1 MQPPYFLAKEASPR
15 REAMSDLLTAYR
27 NLNHAKPLFE
37 DRLDSFYVGR
47 SERNDDPVSVL
58 TTQLSAAEVPGR
70 VILAGQ
76 RGVGKTTEL
85 FRMLHELGRADYPHA
100 YYMDVGSTLS
110 GEDTTPTLAH
120 VAVELARL
128 TENQL
133 KGITRWEEFLNG
145 GGRTPPPPDTSEPAL
160 LINTIVRSQ
169 YKKFKK
175 HAILLLDGVE
185 RFEPK
190 RLVYRLLTELG
201 RLNCSVVVAVSLTTD
216 FARDFSPFR
225 DNWEP
230 VHLPAVPLF
239 TRDHKSADRAGWQLL
254 KSVLERRTDPDTLDR
269 AALRL
274 IIPASGG
281 IHRDLIWTAGYACLV
296 GHQRQKIR
304 VTEEEAEVAVKQ
316 LQLRLTPSITPA
328 DLNVLHDF
336 MDMDRQRDVLNETFI
351 DQVERSRI
359 IGYHGQQGWWWDVHP
374 LTWPLLGRADIKAP
388 SSF

>member
-1 MQPPYFLAKEASPR
+1 
-15 REAMSDLLTAYR
+15 MSDLLTAYQ
-27 NLNHAKPLFE
+27 NLNHAKPLQE

-58 TTQLSAAEVPGR
+58 TAQLIAGDVPSR

-85 FRMLHELGRADYPHA
+85 FRMLHEFGRAGHQPA
-100 YYMDVGSTLS
+100 YYLDVGSTLS

-128 TENQL
+128 TE
-133 KGITRWEEFLNG
+133 TRWGEIAGWEEFLHG
-145 GGRTPPPPDTSEPAL
+145 GGRNPPPADTPQPAS
-160 LINTIVRSQ
+160 LINAIVGNQRVL
-169 YKKFKK
+169 FKK

-201 RLNCSVVVAVSLTTD
+201 RLNCSVVVAASLTTD
-216 FARDFSPFR
+216 FAKDFSPFR

-230 VHLPAVPLF
+230 VYLPAVPLF
-239 TRDHKSADRAGWQLL
+239 TQDQKADKAGWQLL
-254 KSVLERRTDPDTLDR
+254 KSVVERRTEPNTLDQ

-296 GHQRQKIR
+296 GHQRQKNR

-316 LQLRLTPSITPA
+316 LRLRLTPSITPA
-328 DLNVLHDF
+328 DMNALNAF
-336 MDMDRQRDVLNETFI
+336 MNRKGDVLNETFFE
-351 DQVERSRI
+351 QVERSLI
-359 IGYHGQQGWWWDVHP
+359 VGYHGQQGWWWDVHP
-374 LTWPLLGRADIKAP
+374 LIWQLLGRPPFKAP